1 MLDILFIIMNLVA
14 FILLYMGIEYEDDH
28 VYWNAIM
35 IFISWVLFLWLSATS
50 TAIQL
55 PYEMYNA
62 TSGAIETGYHVYY
75 TGELI
80 LIYFVFFI
88 VTFMYFLDLVFHVQ
102 LVKLFKRKA

>member
-14 FILLYMGIEYEDDH
+14 FIFLYAGIEYEDDH

-50 TAIQL
+50 TAIQI
-55 PYEMYNA
+55 PYEIYNS

-75 TGELI
+75 TGDLM
-80 LIYFVFFI
+80 LVYFACFI
-88 VTFMYFLDLVFHVQ
+88 VTLMYFLDLVFHVQ